1 MLRAGICECVN
12 RNTFSSDRYRAV
24 LQAAGVGLDTVAPDV
39 SPPYCIVF
47 LDEPDDSI
55 FRLIAENG
63 RAGKK
68 QVLAV
73 EVGRP
78 LRAGEA
84 LRLLDAGARDVVVW
98 TDDHES
104 AARIRAR
111 LERWAAVDQ
120 LMSSD
125 WVKGQVVGESQVWR
139 SKLREL
145 VEAARFTAA
154 PVLLMGESGTGKELA
169 AKLIHELDPR
179 PVKAALQVLDCT
191 TIVPELSGS
200 EFFGHERGAFT
211 GAIAQREGA
220 FGLANGGTLFLDEIG
235 ELSMP
240 MQAQLLRVIQEGT
253 FKRVGGNNW
262 LRTEFRLICA
272 TNRDLEEQVRC
283 GRFRGDLYFRIA
295 SLVHTLPPLRD
306 RAEDILPL
314 ARHFMREFT
323 PDDEP
328 LELDEATKD
337 YLVSHQYAGNVR
349 ELRQRV
355 ARLMHAYVGG
365 GLLSAGHIPK
375 DERRVPDDAHADW
388 QGSALEGIVRRAIA
402 LGTGLKDI
410 GRIVEDLAVR
420 IAVGDAHGNLQR
432 AAQMLGVTDRSL
444 QLRRANQRQG
454 DFPGG
459 VRPH

>member
-1 MLRAGICECVN
+1 MLRAGIYECGD
-12 RNTFSSDRYRAV
+12 RNAPSTDRYRAV
-24 LQAAGVGLDTVAPDV
+24 LEAAGVGLDVAGPDC
-39 SPPYCIVF
+39 SAPYCIVL
-47 LDEPDDSI
+47 LDEPDESAL
-55 FRLIAENG
+55 RLIAERG
-63 RAGKK
+63 RGGRK
-68 QVLAV
+68 QLLAV

-84 LRLLDAGARDVVVW
+84 LRLLEAGARDVVVW
-98 TDDHES
+98 TDDRQS
-104 AARIRAR
+104 ADRIKAR

-120 LMSSD
+120 LMNSD
-125 WVKGQVVGESQVWR
+125 WVRCKAIGESPAWR
-139 SKLREL
+139 GKLREL
-145 VEAARFTAA
+145 VEAAGFTSA

-169 AKLIHELDPR
+169 ARLIHELDPR
-179 PVKAALQVLDCT
+179 PAKAALQVLDCT

-220 FGLANGGTLFLDEIG
+220 FALANGGTLFLDEIG
-235 ELSMP
+235 ELPMP

-314 ARHFMREFT
+314 AQHFMREFR
-323 PDDEP
+323 PNEAP
-328 LELDEATKD
+328 PELDEATKD
-337 YLVSHQYAGNVR
+337 YLVTHQYAGNVR

-375 DERRVPDDAHADW
+375 DERRSPDDAFSDW

-410 GRIVEDLAVR
+410 GRIVEDLAVS
-420 IAVGDAHGNLQR
+420 IAVGDADGNLQR

-444 QLRRANQRQG
+444 QLRRASRRQG
-454 DFPGG
+454 EFPEGAQ
-459 VRPH
+459 PH